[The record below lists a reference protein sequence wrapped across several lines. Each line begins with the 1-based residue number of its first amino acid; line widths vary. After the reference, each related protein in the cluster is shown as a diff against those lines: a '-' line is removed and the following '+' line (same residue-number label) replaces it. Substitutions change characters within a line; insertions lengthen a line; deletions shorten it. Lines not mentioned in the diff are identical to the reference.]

1 MALSKLLLLFSSRC
15 YWNTSSDKFNA
26 AISEKS
32 NSKKVLQ
39 MLEKQT
45 DCQEKL
51 QKLSILVYPNL
62 MVVGYF
68 LPPLNCSPFLLVK
81 LLMMYNFLNDYIL
94 FEIIVTPMLKR
105 ISVSYLKWL
114 KVQRKSPKWPMLR
127 NQLKI
132 IQDLIGSE
140 LWAFATENQ
149 VIRQLLSYL
158 MWKID
163 KEMRKCWLLP
173 CSFLPFMSL
182 DYVEFICSVDLNLLW
197 WRL

>member
-62 MVVGYF
+62 MVVGYNF
-68 LPPLNCSPFLLVK
+68 PLFSTNIFASK
-81 LLMMYNFLNDYIL
+81 ITDD
-94 FEIIVTPMLKR
+94 EQIIWVITF
-105 ISVSYLKWL
+105 YLK
-114 KVQRKSPKWPMLR
+114 
-127 NQLKI
+127 
-132 IQDLIGSE
+132 
-140 LWAFATENQ
+140 
-149 VIRQLLSYL
+149 
-158 MWKID
+158 
-163 KEMRKCWLLP
+163 
-173 CSFLPFMSL
+173 
-182 DYVEFICSVDLNLLW
+182 
-197 WRL
+197 